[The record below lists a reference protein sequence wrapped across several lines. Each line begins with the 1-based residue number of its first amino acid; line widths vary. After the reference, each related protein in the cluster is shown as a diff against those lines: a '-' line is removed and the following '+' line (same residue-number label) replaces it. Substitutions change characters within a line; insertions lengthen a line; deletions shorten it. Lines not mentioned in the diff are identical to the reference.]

1 MFKSSTAL
9 FVALVLGLSV
19 ASAQQPDPRQTG
31 NVLGIKADAPDQY
44 VVQRGDTLWGIAGKF
59 LSEPWRWPDIW
70 RLNKDQIRNPHLI
83 YPGNVVRLDRATGM
97 LSIDRLEPRV
107 RVEPLTAEA
116 IPTIPLKVIEPFLAR
131 PLVIERGGLDKAP
144 QIVATQEG
152 RFNIGAG
159 ARAYV
164 DGLAN
169 TKETLWQVY
178 RPGSALV
185 DPDTNEA
192 LGYEA
197 IYLGAARLMRQ
208 GGKSQGGK
216 IEPATIQILSAVQ
229 EISEGDRLVVAPQPQ
244 LFSFAPRAPEKP
256 VRARV
261 MSIYDGRNDAR
272 FDYRGGAATTLR
284 RRDREP
290 GGGEPEQGREG
301 WPRARPRPRA
311 VPCDHDNPRP
321 QRRALLH
328 GRPQDTAFPAA
339 GRALRPPHGVPR
351 VRESLVRVDARRRA
365 AGRARGRR
373 HQALTPARGRA
384 CRTPS
389 SEPGSGSPWCRVW
402 AARGCGSSSAT
413 SVCPPRCWAQAARRS
428 RAV

>member
-9 FVALVLGLSV
+9 FAALALGLSV

-31 NVLGIKADAPDQY
+31 NVLAIKADAPDQY

-70 RLNKDQIRNPHLI
+70 RLNKDEIRNPHLI

-97 LSIDRLEPRV
+97 LSIDRVEPRV
-107 RVEPLTAEA
+107 RVEPLAAEA

-131 PLVIERGGLDKAP
+131 PLVIERGGLDNAP

-178 RPGSALV
+178 RPGNALV
-185 DPDTNEA
+185 DPDTDEA

-197 IYLGAARLMRQ
+197 IYLGAARLLRQ
-208 GGKSQGGK
+208 AGKSQGGK
-216 IEPATIQILSAVQ
+216 VEPATVQILSAVQ

-244 LFSFAPRAPEKP
+244 VFSFAPRAPEKP
-256 VRARV
+256 VRARI

-272 FDYRGGAATTLR
+272 FDYYGTSPITQGVLIGRTTEAEQQQRYGGETGNLAVVSLNKGTKDGLEPGHVLALYRSTTII
-284 RRDREP
+284 RDRSVGP
-290 GGGEPEQGREG
+290 FYMGDPRTPPFPLPEERYG
-301 WPRARPRPRA
+301 
-311 VPCDHDNPRP
+311 
-321 QRRALLH
+321 LLMV
-328 GRPQDTAFPAA
+328 F
-339 GRALRPPHGVPR
+339 R
-351 VRESLVRVDARRRA
+351 VFENLSY
-365 AGRARGRR
+365 
-373 HQALTPARGRA
+373 ALTLDVERQVG
-384 CRTPS
+384 
-389 SEPGSGSPWCRVW
+389 PGDI
-402 AARGCGSSSAT
+402 AAK
-413 SVCPPRCWAQAARRS
+413 P
-428 RAV
+428 

>member
-9 FVALVLGLSV
+9 FVALALGLSV

-70 RLNKDQIRNPHLI
+70 RLNKDEIRNPHLI

-97 LSIDRLEPRV
+97 LSIDRVEPRV
-107 RVEPLTAEA
+107 RVEPLAAEA

-131 PLVIERGGLDKAP
+131 PLVIERGGLDNAP

-185 DPDTNEA
+185 DPDTDEA

-197 IYLGAARLMRQ
+197 IYLGAARLLRQ
-208 GGKSQGGK
+208 AGKSQGGK
-216 IEPATIQILSAVQ
+216 VEPATVQILSAVQ

-244 LFSFAPRAPEKP
+244 VFSFAPRAPEKP
-256 VRARV
+256 VRARI

-272 FDYRGGAATTLR
+272 FDYYGTSPITQGVLIGRTTEAEQQQRYGGETGGLAVVSLNKGAKHGLEPGHVLALYRSTTII
-284 RRDREP
+284 RDRSVGP
-290 GGGEPEQGREG
+290 FYMGDPRTPPFPLPEERYG
-301 WPRARPRPRA
+301 
-311 VPCDHDNPRP
+311 
-321 QRRALLH
+321 LLMV
-328 GRPQDTAFPAA
+328 F
-339 GRALRPPHGVPR
+339 R
-351 VRESLVRVDARRRA
+351 VFENLSY
-365 AGRARGRR
+365 
-373 HQALTPARGRA
+373 ALTLGVERQVA
-384 CRTPS
+384 
-389 SEPGSGSPWCRVW
+389 PGDV
-402 AARGCGSSSAT
+402 AAK
-413 SVCPPRCWAQAARRS
+413 P
-428 RAV
+428 

>member
-9 FVALVLGLSV
+9 FVALALGLSV

-31 NVLGIKADAPDQY
+31 NVLEIKADAPDQY

-97 LSIDRLEPRV
+97 LSIDRVEPRV
-107 RVEPLTAEA
+107 RVEPLAAEA

-131 PLVIERGGLDKAP
+131 PLVIERGGLDNAP
-144 QIVATQEG
+144 RIVATQEG

-164 DGLAN
+164 DGLGT
-169 TKETLWQVY
+169 TKESLWQVY
-178 RPGSALV
+178 RPGPALV

-197 IYLGAARLMRQ
+197 IYLGTARLIRQ
-208 GGKSQGGK
+208 GVKT
-216 IEPATIQILSAVQ
+216 EPSTINILSAVQ

-244 LFSFAPRAPEKP
+244 LFSFAPRPPEKP
-256 VRARV
+256 VRARI

-272 FDYRGGAATTLR
+272 FDYYARPKTVGATSGQEQEILYGGETGNLAVVSLNKGAKDGLEPGHVLALYRSTTII
-284 RRDREP
+284 RDRSVGP
-290 GGGEPEQGREG
+290 YYMGDVRTPPFPLPEERYGLLMVFRVFENLSY
-301 WPRARPRPRA
+301 ALTLNVERA
-311 VPCDHDNPRP
+311 VAPGDV
-321 QRRALLH
+321 
-328 GRPQDTAFPAA
+328 AA
-339 GRALRPPHGVPR
+339 KP
-351 VRESLVRVDARRRA
+351 
-365 AGRARGRR
+365 
-373 HQALTPARGRA
+373 
-384 CRTPS
+384 
-389 SEPGSGSPWCRVW
+389 
-402 AARGCGSSSAT
+402 
-413 SVCPPRCWAQAARRS
+413 
-428 RAV
+428 

>member
-70 RLNKDQIRNPHLI
+70 RLNKDEIKNPHLI

-97 LSIDRLEPRV
+97 LSIDRVEPRV
-107 RVEPLTAEA
+107 RVEPLVAEA

-131 PLVIERGGLDKAP
+131 PLIIERGGLDNAP
-144 QIVATQEG
+144 RIVATQEG

-178 RPGSALV
+178 RPGPALV

-197 IYLGAARLMRQ
+197 IYLGTARLMRQ
-208 GGKSQGGK
+208 GAKN
-216 IEPATIQILSAVQ
+216 EPSTINILSAVQ

-244 LFSFAPRAPEKP
+244 FFSIAPRAPEKP
-256 VRARV
+256 VRARI

-272 FDYRGGAATTLR
+272 FDYYSRPKTVGMTSGQEQEILYGGETGNLAVVSLNKGAKDGLEPGHVLALYRSTTIF
-284 RRDREP
+284 RDRSVGP
-290 GGGEPEQGREG
+290 YYMGDPRTPPFPLPEERYG
-301 WPRARPRPRA
+301 
-311 VPCDHDNPRP
+311 
-321 QRRALLH
+321 LLMV
-328 GRPQDTAFPAA
+328 F
-339 GRALRPPHGVPR
+339 R
-351 VRESLVRVDARRRA
+351 VFENLSY
-365 AGRARGRR
+365 
-373 HQALTPARGRA
+373 ALTLNVERQV
-384 CRTPS
+384 S
-389 SEPGSGSPWCRVW
+389 PGDV
-402 AARGCGSSSAT
+402 AAK
-413 SVCPPRCWAQAARRS
+413 P
-428 RAV
+428 

>member
-9 FVALVLGLSV
+9 FVALALGLSV

-97 LSIDRLEPRV
+97 LSIDRVEPRV
-107 RVEPLTAEA
+107 RVEPLVAEA

-164 DGLAN
+164 AGLSN

-185 DPDTNEA
+185 DPDSDLT
-192 LGYEA
+192 LGFEA
-197 IYLGAARLMRQ
+197 IYLGTARVVRQ
-208 GGKSQGGK
+208 GVKD
-216 IEPATIQILSAVQ
+216 EPATVNILSAVQ

-256 VRARV
+256 VRARI

-272 FDYRGGAATTLR
+272 FDYYSRPKTVGATSGEEQQELY
-284 RRDREP
+284 
-290 GGGEPEQGREG
+290 GGETGNL
-301 WPRARPRPRA
+301 A
-311 VPCDHDNPRP
+311 V
-321 QRRALLH
+321 
-328 GRPQDTAFPAA
+328 
-339 GRALRPPHGVPR
+339 V
-351 VRESLVRVDARRRA
+351 SLNKGA
-365 AGRARGRR
+365 
-373 HQALTPARGRA
+373 
-384 CRTPS
+384 
-389 SEPGSGSPWCRVW
+389 
-402 AARGCGSSSAT
+402 
-413 SVCPPRCWAQAARRS
+413 
-428 RAV
+428 

>member
-9 FVALVLGLSV
+9 FVALALGLSV

-70 RLNKDQIRNPHLI
+70 RLNKDQIKNPHLI
-83 YPGNVVRLDRATGM
+83 YPGNVVRFDRATGM
-97 LSIDRLEPRV
+97 LSIDRVEPRV
-107 RVEPLTAEA
+107 RAEPLVAEA

-197 IYLGAARLMRQ
+197 IYLGTARLIRQ
-208 GGKSQGGK
+208 GGKVQDGK
-216 IEPATIQILSAVQ
+216 IEPSTINILSAVQ

-256 VRARV
+256 VRARI

-272 FDYRGGAATTLR
+272 FDYYGTSPITQGVLIGRPTEAEQQQRYGGETGNLAVVSLNKGAKDGLEPGHVLALYRSTTIV
-284 RRDREP
+284 RDRSVGP
-290 GGGEPEQGREG
+290 YYMGDVRTPPFPLPEERYG
-301 WPRARPRPRA
+301 
-311 VPCDHDNPRP
+311 
-321 QRRALLH
+321 LLMV
-328 GRPQDTAFPAA
+328 F
-339 GRALRPPHGVPR
+339 R
-351 VRESLVRVDARRRA
+351 VFENLSY
-365 AGRARGRR
+365 
-373 HQALTPARGRA
+373 ALTLNVERQVG
-384 CRTPS
+384 
-389 SEPGSGSPWCRVW
+389 PGDI
-402 AARGCGSSSAT
+402 AAK
-413 SVCPPRCWAQAARRS
+413 P
-428 RAV
+428 